1 MKIPITAEQLQKIW
15 VVGKKRGLP
24 DEDVRDIVE
33 RISGQ
38 RSTRALSKGQ
48 AIKIIDTLENGP
60 REWTVYS
67 QDKDPKEIVFA
78 SKEQLALIDHLKK
91 EAGWDDE
98 RLMNFI
104 KKVYKRDA
112 LNKLRVKEAGIVI
125 HVLEKAKLKKKEVA

>member
-1 MKIPITAEQLQKIW
+1 MKIPVTPEQIQKIW
-15 VVGKKRGLP
+15 VVGKKRGLS

-48 AIKIIDTLENGP
+48 AIKVIDAIENGS
-60 REWTVYS
+60 RRWIVYS
-67 QDKDPKEIVFA
+67 QEEEPKEIVFA
-78 SKEQLALIDHLKK
+78 SKDQLALIDHLKK

-104 KKVYKRDA
+104 KKVYKRDG
-112 LNKLRVKEAGIVI
+112 LKKLRVKEAGIVI

>member
-1 MKIPITAEQLQKIW
+1 MKIPITPEQIQKIW

-48 AIKIIDTLENGP
+48 GIKVIDTLENGS
-60 REWTVYS
+60 RRWTVYS
-67 QDKDPKEIVFA
+67 QEEEPKEIVFA
-78 SKEQLALIDHLKK
+78 SKDQLALIEHLKK

-104 KKVYKRDA
+104 LKYYKRDA

-125 HVLEKAKLKKKEVA
+125 HVLEKAKLKKREVA